1 MKLTRESE
9 KTKVFSG
16 SVMEGK
22 KIYRSERINNIRE
35 MIINN
40 TPTICSDRAVLATE
54 GHQMYISEPPV
65 MRRAKT
71 LQHILSNIKIAVFDG
86 ELIVGN
92 VGNLPRSAQI
102 FPEFAVDWIIEE
114 LDGNP
119 VRPDERS
126 GDRFLISPED
136 EKALREIQPFWHGK
150 THCDRVKAKMPEDAW
165 DAYTGNVISSYWLM
179 IGGEGHLVVNLKR
192 VIREG
197 LISFKKQA
205 QDKLASLDLAEPED
219 MKQRDFLRSVVICCD
234 AVIGYAHRYS
244 ELLKDLAEKEKD
256 EQRKKELLYMS
267 DICAHVPEYPA
278 RTMHEALQ
286 AAWFINITL
295 QIDNNGHSISL
306 GRLDQ
311 TLIDL
316 YRNDIAS
323 GEFTDDDVLEMLESF
338 YLKHSQIYKIT
349 PWENTKSFQGYP
361 LSMTITIG
369 GQDKNGHDVTN
380 ELSYLM
386 LEAQGANCLSAPSIA
401 LRYHDRI
408 SNRTLAAA
416 LDINRMG
423 GGQPAFYSDEV
434 YIPALV
440 NRGIK
445 WEDAVEYSIVGCVE
459 SIVEGKQ
466 STRPNGAGFVNL
478 GKILE
483 LAMYGGTDIETG
495 KTLCPHKKKLSDC
508 TCYEDVYEAFC
519 EQARYYLRQQVI
531 TDNLIDFETEAN
543 IGDPYVSLL
552 VEDCIGRG
560 KTIKEGG
567 AVYDYCGPLY
577 VGVANVGNS
586 LAAIKK
592 CVFEDRVITAAQ
604 LEHALRTN
612 FEDTTTVPGGPEILA
627 MMKSAPKYG
636 NDDDYVDSIMV
647 EFFRFVCEETAKYKT
662 TRFNRGPIG
671 GMWQPSTS
679 SVSANVSYGFT
690 VGATPDGRCAGE
702 ALADTTSPMHG
713 TDVLG
718 PTASLKSV
726 AKLPTVLVSGGQLLN
741 MRVTPS
747 SLENPSSKEKLIS
760 MLRSFLG
767 DMKGMHIQFNVVDAT
782 TLRAA
787 QEKPDEYKDLMVR
800 VAGYS
805 ALFAPLD
812 ESLQNDIIARTEN
825 EL

>member
-1 MKLTRESE
+1 MKLLVDGE
-9 KTKVFSG
+9 KVFSG
-16 SVMEGK
+16 SVMEGE
-22 KIYRSERINNIRE
+22 KIYRSKRINDIRE
-35 MIINN
+35 MIINA

-54 GHQMYISEPPV
+54 SYRQNESEPPV
-65 MRRAKT
+65 MKRAKA
-71 LQHILSNIKIAVFDG
+71 LSHILSNINISVYER

-92 VGNLPRSAQI
+92 VGSLPRSAQI
-102 FPEFAVDWIIEE
+102 FPEFAIDWLIDE
-114 LDGNP
+114 LNGDP
-119 VRPDERS
+119 VRPDQRS

-136 EKALREIQPFWHGK
+136 EAALRGIYSYWHGR
-150 THCDRVKAKMPEDAW
+150 THCNRVKAKIPDDAW
-165 DAYTGNVISSYWLM
+165 AAFTGNVISSYWLM

-192 VIREG
+192 VVREG
-197 LISFKKQA
+197 LISFKRQA
-205 QDKLASLDLAEPED
+205 LEKLESLDLAEPEQ

-234 AVIGYAHRYS
+234 AVITYAHRYAALLKEMAEREADPQRKS
-244 ELLKDLAEKEKD
+244 ELY
-256 EQRKKELLYMS
+256 YMA
-267 DICAHVPEYPA
+267 DICEHVPEYPA

-286 AAWFINITL
+286 AMWFINITL

-311 TLIDL
+311 TLIEL
-316 YRNDIAS
+316 YRNDIS
-323 GEFTDDDVLEMLESF
+323 GGAFTDDDILEILESF

-361 LSMTITIG
+361 LSMTVTIC
-369 GQDKNGHDVTN
+369 GQDKNGRDATN

-386 LEAQGANCLSAPSIA
+386 LKAQGANRLSAPSIS

-408 SNRTLAAA
+408 SDRILSAA

-466 STRPNGAGFVNL
+466 STRPNGAGFINF

-483 LAMYGGTDIETG
+483 LAMYGGTDPETG
-495 KTLCPHKKKLSDC
+495 VTLCPHDKCLSDF
-508 TCYEDVYEAFC
+508 TSYDELYEAFRK
-519 EQARYYLRQQVI
+519 QAAYYIRQQVI

-552 VEDCIGRG
+552 VDDCIARG

-577 VGVANVGNS
+577 VGIANVGNG
-586 LAAIKK
+586 LAAIKQ
-592 CVFEDRVITAAQ
+592 CVFDDGVLTGAQ
-604 LEHALRTN
+604 IEHALRTN
-612 FEDTTTVPGGPEILA
+612 FNDMDTVPTGPQI
-627 MMKSAPKYG
+627 MKMLQDAPKYG

-647 EFFRFVCEETAKYKT
+647 DYFRFICEETARYKT
-662 TRFNRGPIG
+662 TRFDRGPIG
-671 GMWQPSTS
+671 GIWQPSTS
-679 SVSANVSYGFT
+679 SVSANVSYGFCT
-690 VGATPDGRCAGE
+690 GATPDGRRAGE
-702 ALADTTSPMHG
+702 ALADTSSPMHS
-713 TDVLG
+713 TDVNG

-726 AKLPTVLVSGGQLLN
+726 GKLPTVLVSGGQLLN
-741 MRVTPS
+741 MRIAPS
-747 SLENPSSKEKLIS
+747 SLENPVAKKKLMS
-760 MLRSFLG
+760 MLRTFLG
-767 DMKGMHIQFNVVDAT
+767 DMKGMHIQFNVVSAD

-787 QEKPDEYKDLMVR
+787 QEKPEEYKDLMVR

-825 EL
+825 TL